1 MAKLKL
7 NQNIYI
13 VLIVIFFLVVLI
25 EGIFLFKDNLPSMG
39 TGVSDSTLNRYATE
53 VVEKCEKERYRPACY
68 DEEIPKLMDEISME
82 DAFKV
87 TRVVQDKD
95 TSYTYCHVLG
105 HELSARE
112 VQKDPSR
119 WKDVVARVPSGL
131 CSNGGIHGAFQERF
145 RVEFFTPEQ
154 VEQIKPELMNVCEAR
169 DGWNP
174 TGLEQGSCYHAL
186 GHLVMYITKA
196 EIKPSLDLCD
206 EMAKKENGRDFS
218 QLCYDGVFMQI
229 FQPLEPED
237 FDLIAGK
244 EVKANELYDFCKKF
258 KDKERSSCWSE
269 GWPLFFDQIMTP
281 TGLVKHCSSAFLG
294 DKSHSDRC
302 YLGLFY
308 VITAQMKFDTVRL
321 SSFCSALPVPRDGE
335 CFASGASRMI
345 ETDYRNISKSVD
357 FCKGASSLENQGM
370 CYNELIK
377 YSTFNFH
384 PNSKEFYDLCNSLP
398 GASKE
403 RCLERGSR

>member
-1 MAKLKL
+1 MTRLKL
-7 NQNIYI
+7 NKNSYI
-13 VLIVIFFLVVLI
+13 ALIVIFLLVVVV
-25 EGIFLFKDNLPSMG
+25 EGVFLFRDSSSYDRKG
-39 TGVSDSTLNRYATE
+39 ISDSSINKYATE
-53 VVEKCEKERYRPACY
+53 IVELCSPERYHPACY
-68 DEEIPKLMDEISME
+68 DREIPKLMDEISLE

-87 TRVVQDKD
+87 TRIVQDKD
-95 TSYTYCHVLG
+95 PSYTYCHVLG

-112 VQKDPSR
+112 VQKDPSK

-154 VEQIKPELMNVCEAR
+154 VEQIKPELMNVCEQR
-169 DGWNP
+169 EGWNP

-186 GHLVMYITKA
+186 GHLTMYITKA
-196 EIKPSLDLCD
+196 DIDSSLKLCD

-244 EVKANELYDFCKKF
+244 EVKAEELLGFCKKYTGRA
-258 KDKERSSCWSE
+258 RSSCWSE

-281 TGLVKHCSSAFLG
+281 AGLVKHCSNSFLG

-321 SSFCSALPVPRDGE
+321 TDFCRALPSPRDGE

-345 ETDYRNISKSVD
+345 ETDYRNISKSIG
-357 FCKGASSLENQGM
+357 FCEGASSLKNQGM
-370 CYNELIK
+370 CYDELIK

-384 PNSKEFYDLCNSLP
+384 PQSKEFYDLCNALP
-398 GASKE
+398 GTFKD
-403 RCLERGSR
+403 RCLAKGQQ